1 MRNIKSNLTVKKKR
15 GFTLIELMVVLA
27 VIAVV
32 ASIAVPNFVSIR
44 DGVNVKVDKQTC
56 ETIKSIT
63 RTFVADGSIK
73 LGSTDKEINYN
84 ASNNTLDD
92 SELNSS
98 EYKDALS
105 EVKPPQT
112 DEAKDYEIIITSKGN
127 VRVQVDGNNKTS
139 TDDKLASGDTK

>member
-63 RTFVADGSIK
+63 RTYVADGTIK
-73 LGSTDKEINYN
+73 LGTEKTITYDAGDKSFSETTLNGTSYN
-84 ASNNTLDD
+84 
-92 SELNSS
+92 
-98 EYKDALS
+98 DALS

-112 DEAKDYEIIITSKGN
+112 GEDKFYEIKITPKGN
-127 VRVQVDGNNKTS
+127 VTVMVDGENETS
-139 TDDKLASGDTK
+139 TDK